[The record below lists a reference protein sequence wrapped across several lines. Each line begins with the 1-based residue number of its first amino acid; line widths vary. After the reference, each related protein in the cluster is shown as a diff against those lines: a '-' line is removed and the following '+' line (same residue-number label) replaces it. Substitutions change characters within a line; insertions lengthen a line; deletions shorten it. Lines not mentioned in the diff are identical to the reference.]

1 MPHTYIV
8 YSIPHTQ
15 FFRQVKKVEKNGRL
29 IKNEQMVKKIIIA
42 CRDFEVEAELLERE
56 RPKTREAI
64 WRALPFEAEL
74 EIWKEE
80 VYFEIPVKIP
90 HENSTPK
97 TTAGDVSY
105 WPEGPGFCI
114 FFGKSQPISQVNTF
128 ARITDGV
135 EKFRSLKSGDRIL
148 VRKA

>member
-1 MPHTYIV
+1 MDDFGGVTV
-8 YSIPHTQ
+8 A
-15 FFRQVKKVEKNGRL
+15 
-29 IKNEQMVKKIIIA
+29 KKIKIA
-42 CRDFEVEAELLERE
+42 CKNFEVEAELLERE
-56 RPKTREAI
+56 RPKTCAAI
-64 WRALPFEAEL
+64 WNALPFGAEL

-114 FFGKSQPISQVNTF
+114 FFGKSQPISPVNTF
-128 ARITDGV
+128 ARIASGV
-135 EKFRSLKSGDRIL
+135 EKFRGAKSGDQIV
-148 VRKA
+148 VRKS

>member
-1 MPHTYIV
+1 LVRKIAITCKD
-8 YSIPHTQ
+8 
-15 FFRQVKKVEKNGRL
+15 FQVS
-29 IKNEQMVKKIIIA
+29 
-42 CRDFEVEAELLERE
+42 AEMLEGE
-56 RPKTREAI
+56 RPKTCEAI

-90 HENSTPK
+90 PENPTPK

-114 FFGKSQPISQVNTF
+114 FFGKSQPVSPVNTF
-128 ARITDGV
+128 ARITGGV
-135 EKFRSLKSGDRIL
+135 EKFRAARTGDKII
-148 VRKA
+148 VRRA